1 MMECSP
7 GPRENTIADEPA
19 SIVPGLQATENTGL
33 CVCVEGSVYVLSIG
47 LVTLDV
53 ICILLTFDLLM
64 KRNFF
69 TFSATIVLITV
80 QTLTINK

>member
-1 MMECSP
+1 M
-7 GPRENTIADEPA
+7 
-19 SIVPGLQATENTGL
+19 
-33 CVCVEGSVYVLSIG
+33 YVLSIG

>member
-33 CVCVEGSVYVLSIG
+33 CVCVEGMCVCVVNRPSHAGCDMHS
-47 LVTLDV
+47 LD
-53 ICILLTFDLLM
+53 F
-64 KRNFF
+64 
-69 TFSATIVLITV
+69 
-80 QTLTINK
+80 